1 MRPTMSPLSMMGTQP
16 CTTLAEEHR
25 APGGAFGRWVVA
37 SHADP
42 LAAQRLR
49 TPADTLGSRDAT

>member
-1 MRPTMSPLSMMGTQP
+1 MSPLSMMGTQP

-25 APGGAFGRWVVA
+25 APGGAFGRWVAA
-37 SHADP
+37 SPADP
-42 LAAQRLR
+42 AATQRLR